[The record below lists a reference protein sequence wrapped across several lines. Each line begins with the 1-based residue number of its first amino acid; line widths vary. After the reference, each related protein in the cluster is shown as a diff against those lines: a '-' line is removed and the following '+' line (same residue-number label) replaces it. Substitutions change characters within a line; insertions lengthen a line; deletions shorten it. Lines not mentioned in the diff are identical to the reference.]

1 MGNRF
6 RYEICIESIQ
16 GLQVALAAGAD
27 RVELCSNLSLGGT
40 TPSAGLIQAACERD
54 LEVVVLLRPRAGDF
68 VLSDAEFD
76 VLTRDLEFAKQHDAA
91 GVALGVLTPEGE
103 VDLERCAEL
112 MRLADPMP
120 VCFHRAFDFVRDQS
134 LALEQLIELGV
145 ARVLTSGGAADV
157 VQGQEAL
164 GRLVT
169 QAGERI
175 EIMPGGG
182 LRADNVQAVLRASGA
197 SSIHFSASE
206 FVTGLS
212 QHRNPNCSL
221 QASGRPSEF
230 EIQRTSASLVRALMH
245 AAQA

>member
-1 MGNRF
+1 MTSRV

-16 GLQVALAAGAD
+16 GLQVAMAAGAD

-76 VLTRDLEFAKQHDAA
+76 VLTRDLSFAKEHDAA
-91 GVALGVLTPEGE
+91 GVALGVLTAQGE
-103 VDLERCAEL
+103 VDMQRCAEL
-112 MRLADPMP
+112 LRLAGSMP
-120 VCFHRAFDFVRDQS
+120 VCFHRAFDFVRDQAR
-134 LALEQLIELGV
+134 ALEQLVELGV

-164 GRLVT
+164 KRLVE

-182 LRADNVQAVLRASGA
+182 VRADNVAQVLRHSGA
-197 SSIHFSASE
+197 RSVHFSASE
-206 FVTGLS
+206 FVPGKS

-221 QASGRPSEF
+221 QASGRPTEF
-230 EIQRTSASLVRALMH
+230 ELQRTSAKLVH
-245 AAQA
+245 AVIDATQA